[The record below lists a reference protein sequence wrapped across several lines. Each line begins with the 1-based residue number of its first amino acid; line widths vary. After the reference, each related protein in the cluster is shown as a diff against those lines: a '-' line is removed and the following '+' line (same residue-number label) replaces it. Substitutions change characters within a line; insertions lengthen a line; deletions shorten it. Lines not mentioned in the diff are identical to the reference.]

1 MQKLAGAKMPND
13 DAHKAVTSLHAMM
26 KEAVSPKLNL
36 NKSALSKNFFYFQ
49 YLLWVGGGTKHYF

>member
-1 MQKLAGAKMPND
+1 MPND